1 MRSNRIYLACSLIFL
16 IIALFNLCI
25 PSVTNVHGEPSSSLE
40 EKKYISYKYPS
51 IHLKLDFSSSRNIR
65 MELEI
70 RDGRNESQPL
80 TPLNWTNTM
89 RFGNMHVP
97 DARKIV
103 AAANGYETIEDFIV
117 RGVIRSS
124 YNISL
129 DVNISLLE
137 GFLNKSLHIIRIEAN
152 VTMAR
157 GTPWKFRILPF
168 LDRAKGRKLP
178 EDIPHKVNIE
188 MKAKCGDDTWFQ
200 ISPTPD
206 KHLRTRNGV
215 KLEMWGRYGIDPME
229 KPYWILEVEKGD
241 LLSPKWL
248 FVSLTASLTLSLPI
262 FIWRI
267 WRLFRKREVFS
278 IPGFILFASIVLLLV
293 VTPLFYF
300 YPGFTAGILFTL
312 MIFQVIIPPLLF
324 IPVFAKSRDRI
335 KDFETQK
342 REEKKKIRHQMSEV
356 MGATPE
362 QVDRLVSEIDGL
374 KKGARH
380 RKRRKRGEPLILDEE
395 KIIDPH
401 EILGI
406 PSGSDIR
413 DVEKAYKNMI
423 KQYHPDLYEDLPIR
437 MKKFAQSEL
446 KKIIWAYETIK
457 GNE

>member
-1 MRSNRIYLACSLIFL
+1 MRSGRIYLACSFIF
-16 IIALFNLCI
+16 IVIALFNLCLPPI
-25 PSVTNVHGEPSSSLE
+25 SDVHADPSSPSE
-40 EKKYISYKYPS
+40 EDDYVSYKYPS
-51 IHLKLDFSSSRNIR
+51 LLLKLDFSSSRTIR

-89 RFGNMHVP
+89 KFGNRNVR
-97 DARKIV
+97 DARSII
-103 AAANGYETIEDFIV
+103 AAANEFETIEDFIT

-129 DVNISLLE
+129 DVNISRFE
-137 GFLNKSLHIIRIEAN
+137 GFLNKSLRIICIEAN
-152 VTMAR
+152 ITMAR
-157 GTPWKFRILPF
+157 GTPWRFKILPF
-168 LDRAKGRKLP
+168 LDRAKGKKLP

-188 MKAKCGDDTWFQ
+188 MVAKCGDDTWFQ
-200 ISPTPD
+200 FSPTPD
-206 KHLRTRNGV
+206 EHRRTRNGV

-229 KPYWILEVEKGD
+229 KPVWTLEVEKGN

-248 FVSLTASLTLSLPI
+248 FTSLIISLALTVPI
-262 FIWRI
+262 FICRI
-267 WRLFRKREVFS
+267 WRLVRKREIFS
-278 IPGFILFASIVLLLV
+278 IPGFILFAFVVLLMV

-300 YPGFTAGILFTL
+300 YPGFTALILFVL
-312 MIFQVIIPPLLF
+312 MIMQVIIPPLLF
-324 IPVFAKSRDRI
+324 IPKFARSRDSI

-342 REEKKKIRHQMSEV
+342 REEKKKIRHQLSKV

-362 QVDRLVSEIDGL
+362 QVNRLVSEIDDL
-374 KKGARH
+374 KKEAKRTK
-380 RKRRKRGEPLILDEE
+380 KRRKANPLVLDEE
-395 KIIDPH
+395 KENDPW

-406 PSGSDIR
+406 PPASGIE
-413 DVEKAYKNMI
+413 DVEKAYRNMI

-457 GNE
+457 ERE